1 MLIKVSE
8 KESKKGKRG
17 GVRVAGHEE
26 ETMADFVLVSDV
38 TAEISQQNV
47 DKYGMSIVPMTFFLG
62 DKEYHQYP
70 DNHEL
75 SMKEFYEGQVAGLET
90 KSSQITPAEFTK
102 VFEEVLKEG
111 KDIIYYGLSSGLSG
125 TYNSSV
131 IAAEDLMDRY
141 PDRKIKCVNPICA
154 SVGEGY
160 LFVMAAKKAMEENL
174 GFDEVVRFLED
185 TQASICHW
193 FMVDNLEQLRKG
205 GRISAVSALVGSALN
220 ICPVLT
226 TDREGALRV
235 ATKIRGKKKAMSY
248 LIERIEEDGIRE
260 KNDLI
265 MVGHANNMETAEK
278 LKSEIL
284 EKGLAKEV
292 EIADIGPVIG
302 SHVGSGMCA
311 VLFVGEN
318 FKDI

>member
-1 MLIKVSE
+1 M
-8 KESKKGKRG
+8 
-17 GVRVAGHEE
+17 AGYC
-26 ETMADFVLVSDV
+26 LVSDV

-47 DKYGMSIVPMTFFLG
+47 EKYGIIVIPMTFYLG
-62 DKEYHQYP
+62 DKEYHQFP

-102 VFEEVLKEG
+102 VFEDILKEE

-131 IAAEDLMDRY
+131 IAAEDLADKY
-141 PDRKIKCVNPICA
+141 PDRRIKCVNAICA

-160 LFVMAAKKAMEENL
+160 IFVKAAKKAMEENL
-174 GFDEVVRFLED
+174 DFDAVVKYLEEE
-185 TQASICHW
+185 QYKVCHW
-193 FMVDNLEQLRKG
+193 FMVDNLDQLRKG
-205 GRISAVSALVGSALN
+205 GRISAVSAIVGSALN
-220 ICPVLT
+220 ICPVIT

-235 ATKIRGKKKAMSY
+235 ATKVRGKKKAMNY
-248 LIERIEEDGIRE
+248 LIERIIEDGIDT
-260 KNDLI
+260 KDDLI
-265 MVGHANNMETAEK
+265 MVGHANNMEAAEK
-278 LKSEIL
+278 LKADIL

-311 VLFVGEN
+311 VLFMGEN
-318 FKDI
+318 YKDI

>member
-1 MLIKVSE
+1 
-8 KESKKGKRG
+8 
-17 GVRVAGHEE
+17 
-26 ETMADFVLVSDV
+26 MAQYCLVSDV
-38 TAEISQQNV
+38 TAEISLQNV
-47 DKYGMSIVPMTFFLG
+47 DKYGIRVVPMTFSLG
-62 DKEYHQYP
+62 EKEYRQYP
-70 DNHEL
+70 DNREL
-75 SMKEFYEGQVAGLET
+75 SMKEFYEGQIAGLET
-90 KSSQITPAEFTK
+90 RSSQITPAEFSK
-102 VFEEVLKEG
+102 AFEEILKEG

-131 IAAEDLMDRY
+131 IAAEDLQEKY
-141 PDRKIKCVNPICA
+141 PERRIKCINAICA

-160 LFVMAAKKAMEENL
+160 IFVKAAKKAAEENL
-174 GFDEVVRFLED
+174 DFDEVVKYIEEK
-185 TQASICHW
+185 QYEICHW
-193 FMVDNLEQLRKG
+193 FMVDNLDQLRKG
-205 GRISAVSALVGSALN
+205 GRISAVSAIVGTALN
-220 ICPVLT
+220 ICPVIT

-235 ATKIRGKKKAMSY
+235 ATKVRGRKKAMNY
-248 LIERIEEDGIRE
+248 LIERIEEDGYKE
-260 KNDLI
+260 ENDLI
-265 MVGHANNMETAEK
+265 MVGHANNLEAAEK

>member
-1 MLIKVSE
+1 M
-8 KESKKGKRG
+8 
-17 GVRVAGHEE
+17 AGYC
-26 ETMADFVLVSDV
+26 LVSDV
-38 TAEISQQNV
+38 TAEISQQDV
-47 DKYGMSIVPMTFFLG
+47 DKYGIRVVPMTFFLG
-62 DKEYHQYP
+62 EKEYHQYP
-70 DNHEL
+70 DNREL

-102 VFEEVLKEG
+102 AFEEILKEG

-131 IAAEDLMDRY
+131 IAAEDLQEKY
-141 PDRKIKCVNPICA
+141 PERRIKCINAICA

-160 LFVMAAKKAMEENL
+160 MLVMAAKKAAKENL
-174 GFDEVVRFLED
+174 DFDEVVKYIEEK
-185 TQASICHW
+185 QYEICHW
-193 FMVDNLEQLRKG
+193 FMVDNLDQLRKG
-205 GRISAVSALVGSALN
+205 GRISAVSAIVGSALN
-220 ICPVLT
+220 ICPVIT

-235 ATKIRGKKKAMSY
+235 ATKVRGRKKAMNY
-248 LIERIEEDGIRE
+248 LIERMEVDGFKAE
-260 KNDLI
+260 NELV
-265 MVGHANNMETAEK
+265 MVGHANNMEAAEK
-278 LKSEIL
+278 LKSDIL

-292 EIADIGPVIG
+292 QIADIGPVIG

>member
-1 MLIKVSE
+1 M
-8 KESKKGKRG
+8 
-17 GVRVAGHEE
+17 AGYC
-26 ETMADFVLVSDV
+26 LVSDV
-38 TAEISQQNV
+38 TAEISQQDV
-47 DKYGMSIVPMTFFLG
+47 EKYGIRVVPMTFFLG
-62 DKEYHQYP
+62 EKEYHQYP
-70 DNHEL
+70 DNREL

-102 VFEEVLKEG
+102 AFEEILKEG

-131 IAAEDLMDRY
+131 IAAEDLQEKY
-141 PDRKIKCVNPICA
+141 PERRIKCINAICA

-160 LFVMAAKKAMEENL
+160 MLVMAAKKAAKENL
-174 GFDEVVRFLED
+174 DFDEVVKYIEEK
-185 TQASICHW
+185 QYEICHW
-193 FMVDNLEQLRKG
+193 FMVDNLDQLRKG
-205 GRISAVSALVGSALN
+205 GRISAVSAIVGSALN
-220 ICPVLT
+220 ICPVIT

-235 ATKIRGKKKAMSY
+235 ATKVRGRKAMNY
-248 LIERIEEDGIRE
+248 LIERMEVDGFKEENE
-260 KNDLI
+260 LV
-265 MVGHANNMETAEK
+265 MVGHANNMEAAEK
-278 LKSEIL
+278 LKSDIL

-292 EIADIGPVIG
+292 QIADIGPVIG

>member
-1 MLIKVSE
+1 M
-8 KESKKGKRG
+8 
-17 GVRVAGHEE
+17 AGYC
-26 ETMADFVLVSDV
+26 LVSDV

-47 DKYGMSIVPMTFFLG
+47 KKYGIKVVPMTFYLG
-62 DKEYHQYP
+62 DKEYHQFP

-102 VFEEVLKEG
+102 VFEDILKEG

-131 IAAEDLMDRY
+131 IAAEDLADKY
-141 PDRKIKCVNPICA
+141 PDRRIKCVNAICA

-160 LFVMAAKKAMEENL
+160 IFVKAAKKAMEENL
-174 GFDEVVRFLED
+174 DFDAVVKYLEEE
-185 TQASICHW
+185 QYKVCHW
-193 FMVDNLEQLRKG
+193 FMVDNLDQLRKG
-205 GRISAVSALVGSALN
+205 GRISAVSAIVGSALN
-220 ICPVLT
+220 ICPVIT

-235 ATKIRGKKKAMSY
+235 ATKVRGKKKAMNY
-248 LIERIEEDGIRE
+248 LIERIIEDGIDT
-260 KNDLI
+260 KDDLI
-265 MVGHANNMETAEK
+265 MVGHANNMEAAEK
-278 LKSEIL
+278 LKADIL

>member
-1 MLIKVSE
+1 M
-8 KESKKGKRG
+8 
-17 GVRVAGHEE
+17 AGYC
-26 ETMADFVLVSDV
+26 LVSDV
-38 TAEISQQNV
+38 TAEISQQDV
-47 DKYGMSIVPMTFFLG
+47 EKYGIRVVPMTFFLG
-62 DKEYHQYP
+62 EKEYHQYP
-70 DNHEL
+70 DNREL

-102 VFEEVLKEG
+102 AFEEILKEG

-131 IAAEDLMDRY
+131 IAAEDLQEKY
-141 PDRKIKCVNPICA
+141 PERRIKCINAICA

-160 LFVMAAKKAMEENL
+160 MLVMAAKKAAKENL
-174 GFDEVVRFLED
+174 DFDEVVKYIEEK
-185 TQASICHW
+185 QYEICHW
-193 FMVDNLEQLRKG
+193 FMVDNLDQLRKG
-205 GRISAVSALVGSALN
+205 GRISAVSAIVGSALN
-220 ICPVLT
+220 ICPVIT

-235 ATKIRGKKKAMSY
+235 ATKVRGRKKAMNY
-248 LIERIEEDGIRE
+248 LIERMEVDGFKEENE
-260 KNDLI
+260 LV
-265 MVGHANNMETAEK
+265 MVGHANNMEAAEK
-278 LKSEIL
+278 LKSDIL

-292 EIADIGPVIG
+292 QIADIGPVIG

>member
-1 MLIKVSE
+1 MRTVIKGLKYHDQE
-8 KESKKGKRG
+8 E
-17 GVRVAGHEE
+17 RV
-26 ETMADFVLVSDV
+26 MAEYCLVSDV
-38 TAEISQQNV
+38 TAEISPLNV
-47 DKYGMSIVPMTFFLG
+47 EKYGIRIVPMTFYLG
-62 DKEYHQYP
+62 EKEYHQYP

-102 VFEEVLKEG
+102 EFEKILKEG

-131 IAAEDLMDRY
+131 IAADELMDKY
-141 PDRKIKCVNPICA
+141 PDRRIKCINAICA

-160 LFVMAAKKAMEENL
+160 IFVMAAKKAAEENMD
-174 GFDEVVRFLED
+174 FDEVVKYIEE
-185 TQASICHW
+185 TQYRICHW
-193 FMVDNLEQLRKG
+193 FMVDNLDQLRKG
-205 GRISAVSALVGSALN
+205 GRISAVSAIVGSALN
-220 ICPVLT
+220 ICPIIT
-226 TDREGALRV
+226 TNREGELRV
-235 ATKIRGKKKAMSY
+235 AAKVRGKKKAMSY
-248 LIERIEEDGIRE
+248 LIDKIEEDGIRAE
-260 KNDLI
+260 NDLV
-265 MVGHANNMETAEK
+265 MVGHANNMEAAEK

-284 EKGLAKEV
+284 ERGLANNV

>member
-1 MLIKVSE
+1 
-8 KESKKGKRG
+8 
-17 GVRVAGHEE
+17 
-26 ETMADFVLVSDV
+26 MAEYCLVSDV
-38 TAEISQQNV
+38 TAEISPLNV
-47 DKYGMSIVPMTFFLG
+47 EKYGIRIVPMTFYLG
-62 DKEYHQYP
+62 EKEYHQYP

-102 VFEEVLKEG
+102 EFEKILKEG

-131 IAAEDLMDRY
+131 IAADELMDKY
-141 PDRKIKCVNPICA
+141 PDRRIKCINAICA

-160 LFVMAAKKAMEENL
+160 IFVMAAKKAAEENMD
-174 GFDEVVRFLED
+174 FDEVVKYIEE
-185 TQASICHW
+185 TQYRICHW
-193 FMVDNLEQLRKG
+193 FMVDNLDQLRKG
-205 GRISAVSALVGSALN
+205 GRISAVSAIVGSALN
-220 ICPVLT
+220 ICPIIT
-226 TDREGALRV
+226 TNREGELRV
-235 ATKIRGKKKAMSY
+235 AAKVRGKKKAMSY
-248 LIERIEEDGIRE
+248 LIDKIEEDGIRAE
-260 KNDLI
+260 NDLV
-265 MVGHANNMETAEK
+265 MVGHANNMEAAEK

-284 EKGLAKEV
+284 ERGLANNV

>member
-1 MLIKVSE
+1 M
-8 KESKKGKRG
+8 
-17 GVRVAGHEE
+17 AGYC
-26 ETMADFVLVSDV
+26 LVSDV
-38 TAEISQQNV
+38 TAEISQQDV
-47 DKYGMSIVPMTFFLG
+47 EKYGIRVVPMTFFLG
-62 DKEYHQYP
+62 EKEYHQYP
-70 DNHEL
+70 DNREL

-102 VFEEVLKEG
+102 AFEEILKEG

-131 IAAEDLMDRY
+131 IAAEDLQEKY
-141 PDRKIKCVNPICA
+141 PERRIKCINAICA

-160 LFVMAAKKAMEENL
+160 MLIMAAKKAAKENL
-174 GFDEVVRFLED
+174 DFDEVVKYIEEK
-185 TQASICHW
+185 QYEICHW
-193 FMVDNLEQLRKG
+193 FMVDNLDQLRKG
-205 GRISAVSALVGSALN
+205 GRISAVSAIVGSALN
-220 ICPVLT
+220 ICPVIT

-235 ATKIRGKKKAMSY
+235 ATKVRGRKKAMNY
-248 LIERIEEDGIRE
+248 LIERMEVDGFKEENE
-260 KNDLI
+260 LV
-265 MVGHANNMETAEK
+265 MVGHANNMEAAEK
-278 LKSEIL
+278 LKSDIL

-292 EIADIGPVIG
+292 QIADIGPVIG